1 MLELIIHM
9 NVCFKFKPGGQER
22 HRVRDGSRPWQGA
35 EAGRR
40 RDLNGPQSKDLG
52 SEKNLFDVN
61 ISISIMGLSMEM
73 QRVTL
78 RDLGLQKNLF

>member
-1 MLELIIHM
+1 MY
-9 NVCFKFKPGGQER
+9 FKFQPGGQER
-22 HRVRDGSRPWQGA
+22 HWVRDGSRPWQGA

-61 ISISIMGLSMEM
+61 ISISISI
-73 QRVTL
+73 R
-78 RDLGLQKNLF
+78 RDLNGPQSKDGVISRDWVCKRIFLL